1 MSGHSKRVLAA
12 GLYLAVITLAGLGL
26 GAVIRHTVGAIAAL
40 FALVF
45 LIPQV
50 IHESL
55 TVGTFAA
62 VPPLEL

>member
-1 MSGHSKRVLAA
+1 M
-12 GLYLAVITLAGLGL
+12 
-26 GAVIRHTVGAIAAL
+26 IRHTVGAIAAL

-55 TVGTFAA
+55 AVGTFAA